1 MHLAVLSP
9 SLSRAAGGIYEI
21 ERSLSLALD
30 DLPDVSVDV
39 FGLED
44 HHTAADLPE
53 WSPLSPSVFKV
64 RGPGAF
70 GYAPGLREALFRTSA
85 DILHLHALWMYT
97 SVVSV
102 QWTRQLGKPHV
113 VTINGM
119 LDDWALNNSGWKKQL
134 AGWAY
139 ERPNLEEAGC
149 IQVNTKKELRAVRA
163 YGIDAPVCVIPNG
176 VDLPSP
182 NATNHAPPWRGVI
195 EPNTKVLLFLGRLH
209 PKKGLHELIDAWED
223 WSRQSSASDEWAL
236 GIIGWDDGGHEDALR
251 RRAKNSDAGGSIHFL
266 GPQFGADK
274 HAAFAHADAF
284 ILPSYS
290 EGFPMAVLEAWS
302 HRLPVLK
309 TDACNIPEGFE
320 SGAAI
325 EVTTDT
331 GSIAAGIEEVTRA
344 DADERAAIGGRGR
357 KLVEDRFTWPRV
369 ARQMNDVY
377 QWILGYGDRPDS
389 VVMN

>member
-1 MHLAVLSP
+1 M
-9 SLSRAAGGIYEI
+9 
-21 ERSLSLALD
+21 
-30 DLPDVSVDV
+30 
-39 FGLED
+39 
-44 HHTAADLPE
+44 
-53 WSPLSPSVFKV
+53 
-64 RGPGAF
+64 
-70 GYAPGLREALFRTSA
+70 
-85 DILHLHALWMYT
+85 
-97 SVVSV
+97 
-102 QWTRQLGKPHV
+102 
-113 VTINGM
+113 
-119 LDDWALNNSGWKKQL
+119 
-134 AGWAY
+134 
-139 ERPNLEEAGC
+139 
-149 IQVNTKKELRAVRA
+149 
-163 YGIDAPVCVIPNG
+163 
-176 VDLPSP
+176 
-182 NATNHAPPWRGVI
+182 GVI
-195 EPNTKVLLFLGRLH
+195 EPDTKVLLFLGRLH

-236 GIIGWDDGGHEDALR
+236 GIVGWDDGGHEDALR
-251 RRAKNSDAGGSIHFL
+251 RRAEKSNAGDSIHFL

-284 ILPSYS
+284 ILPSFS

-369 ARQMNDVY
+369 ARQMYDVY
-377 QWILGYGDRPDS
+377 QWILGDGDRPDS

>member
-1 MHLAVLSP
+1 MDIAMLSP

-21 ERSLSLALD
+21 ERSLSLALHNLTGVD
-30 DLPDVSVDV
+30 VDV
-39 FGLED
+39 FGLRDEYTVD
-44 HHTAADLPE
+44 DLPE
-53 WSPLSPSVFKV
+53 WAPLSPSVFKV

-102 QWTRQLGKPHV
+102 QWTRKLGRPHV
-113 VTINGM
+113 VTVNGM

-149 IQVNTKKELRAVRA
+149 IQVNTEKELRAVRA
-163 YGIDAPVCVIPNG
+163 FGIDTPVCVIPNG
-176 VDLPSP
+176 VDLPSDD
-182 NATNHAPPWRGVI
+182 ATNHSPPWMGVI
-195 EPNTKVLLFLGRLH
+195 EPDTKVLLFLGRLH
-209 PKKGLHELIDAWED
+209 PKKGLNELIDGWED

-251 RRAKNSDAGGSIHFL
+251 RRAEKSTAGDSIHFL
-266 GPQFGADK
+266 GPQFGGDK
-274 HAAFAHADAF
+274 HAAFANADAF

-309 TDACNIPEGFE
+309 TDACNIPEGFK

-325 EVTTDT
+325 EVTTHPE
-331 GSIAAGIEEVTRA
+331 SIAAGIDEVTRR
-344 DADERAAIGGRGR
+344 DADERAAIGERGR
-357 KLVEDRFTWPRV
+357 KLVEDRFTWAQV
-369 ARQMNDVY
+369 ARQMYDVY
-377 QWILGYGDRPDS
+377 RWVLGDSDRPDS